1 MIHEFGFGTEKQQ
14 IEIPEKNLYREL
26 LANDNIAFSPEDADI
41 RYSLEH
47 PVNSKRLKDIIKP
60 GEKIAIIT
68 SDITRPMPTY
78 KVMPELLAELR
89 AGGADFKDITLVF
102 ALGSHRKQTE
112 EEKKKLAGEFAYQRI
127 NTVDSDP
134 DDCIHMGVTANG
146 TPVDITRVVAEAD
159 RRIALG
165 NIEFHYFAGY
175 SGGGKAVMPGVPTPG
190 GAPWTPPPRCAWR
203 GSSPPRRD
211 V

>member
-78 KVMPELLAELR
+78 KVMPELLAELQ
-89 AGGADFKDITLVF
+89 AGGADFSVF
-102 ALGSHRKQTE
+102 
-112 EEKKKLAGEFAYQRI
+112 
-127 NTVDSDP
+127 
-134 DDCIHMGVTANG
+134 G
-146 TPVDITRVVAEAD
+146 TFPQE
-159 RRIALG
+159 L
-165 NIEFHYFAGY
+165 
-175 SGGGKAVMPGVPTPG
+175 PL
-190 GAPWTPPPRCAWR
+190 
-203 GSSPPRRD
+203 
-211 V
+211 